1 MFGNARWY
9 GILLMQRGEI
19 DSIGLVQKQ
28 GGEQFFLRWGKSRQ
42 IKISYQIGGMN
53 GRLFEINAQT
63 HFMQRTG
70 ADEQILT

>member
-1 MFGNARWY
+1 
-9 GILLMQRGEI
+9 MQRGEV
-19 DSIGLVQKQ
+19 DSIGLVQEQ

-53 GRLFEINAQT
+53 GRLFEINAQA

-70 ADEQILT
+70 ADEQIPT